1 MLLIF
6 RRMMLLLILSLSA
19 GFVVNQFYSEGIR
32 WFLLKPRI
40 YSGESIGSLQFI
52 SADSAF
58 ALHLHGEAS
67 FIDVRAGEDYEIDH
81 IPGAISIPLLDYY
94 KSPDMLQQLNKQ
106 VRYILYCFEPEC
118 REVNALAVEF
128 IHNKFNNI
136 AILHGG
142 FSEWLEKGYP
152 VE

>member
-1 MLLIF
+1 MSLNF
-6 RRMMLLLILSLSA
+6 RRLILLLILTLSA
-19 GFVVNQFYSEGIR
+19 GFIVNQFYSEGIR
-32 WFLLKPRI
+32 WPLLKPRI
-40 YSGESIGSLQFI
+40 YSEDSMNSLQFI

-58 ALHLHGEAS
+58 ALHLHGEAF
-67 FIDVRAGEDYEIDH
+67 FIDVRPGEEYEIDH

-106 VRYILYCFEPEC
+106 KRYVLYCFEPEC
-118 REVNALAVEF
+118 GEVSALAVEL
-128 IHNKFNNI
+128 IHNEFYNI
-136 AILHGG
+136 SILYGG